1 MEKIITS
8 LVRTP
13 RKYLSLT
20 FPDVQQ
26 QQGGSDCG
34 LYALAFSFSLCSGT
48 DRAKL
53 VYHQHDMSLGHI
65 ISVV

>member
-1 MEKIITS
+1 MRTGDVCINGKEIITL

-20 FPDVQQ
+20 FPDVHQ
-26 QQGGSDCG
+26 QQGESDCD

-48 DRAKL
+48 DPAKL
-53 VYHQHDMSLGHI
+53 VYH
-65 ISVV
+65 